1 MQKNNDFI
9 IRKSKEE
16 DFDRIMEIYEY
27 AREFMARTGNPNQ
40 WGPNRWPPEEVVRQ
54 ETASG
59 HGYVCEHWGKVVG
72 AFAYYY
78 GKEIE
83 PSYRVIED
91 GGWRKDSAY
100 GVIHRLAGDGSV
112 KGIARA
118 CLDWAY
124 EESGHLRVD
133 THGDNKVMQGILGR
147 LGFTHCGTIYVEQD
161 EDPRLAYD
169 KFK

>member
-9 IRKSKEE
+9 IRKSKEA

-27 AREFMARTGNPNQ
+27 ARDFMARTGNPNQ
-40 WGPNRWPPEEVVRQ
+40 WGPNRWPPEEVVRE

-59 HGYVCEHWGKVVG
+59 HGYVCEYRGKVVG

-83 PSYRVIED
+83 PSYLVIED

-118 CLDWAY
+118 CLDWAF

-161 EDPRLAYD
+161 EYPRLAYD